1 MPTLVF
7 IIPYVVAT
15 LFSLFGLVCVLSV
28 AVGLPGTWLLLL
40 VAVLIELSDPL
51 WLPAGD
57 RSTFSWWTLGAV
69 FLIAVLGEVLESA
82 ASAIGAKYGGASR
95 RGMIGSLV
103 GALIGGIAG
112 TILIL
117 IPVVGSVVGAVLGA
131 AVGASL
137 GEMTVDGTRL
147 GSTMRP
153 AGGAAIGRLLG
164 TLGKLPCAAA
174 VWVVLAVAAFVV

>member
-1 MPTLVF
+1 VF
-7 IIPYVVAT
+7 IISYIIAT
-15 LFSLFGLVCVLSV
+15 VFSLFGLVCVLTV
-28 AVGLPGTWLLLL
+28 AIGLPGTWLLLL
-40 VAVLIELSDPL
+40 TAVLIELVDPL
-51 WLPAGD
+51 WLPEGE
-57 RSTFSWWTLGAV
+57 RSTFSWWTLGAAL
-69 FLIAVLGEVLESA
+69 LIAILGEVLEFA

-103 GALIGGIAG
+103 GALVGGIAG
-112 TILIL
+112 TIFIL

-131 AVGASL
+131 GLGAIL
-137 GEMTVDGTRL
+137 GEMTLDGTRL

-174 VWVVLAVAAFVV
+174 VWVVLMVAAFVK